1 VLIRQIAIACR
12 NHHQNVSLKLNKGEV
27 LDTKDL
33 MRLAL
38 GLSKRAESYDA
49 EHLAASF
56 VEIGNV
62 PTLLRNND
70 SAIIFGRRGTGKTH
84 LLSYLAS
91 QIKLTGT
98 VAISIDMRTIG
109 SSSGLYSDPGIN
121 LSERATRLLRD
132 TGNAIHEGILEAYT
146 DPNSGPFGSGI
157 IAGLDQFVDAANN
170 VSIDGA
176 VTREQAIQENNERT
190 SNAQV
195 GGTASA
201 TPSFTAS
208 YGTTSKLGFSEIDK
222 ESVSGKEFIRI
233 NFGSLTSA
241 LDRIV
246 KNLPKQRLWILLD
259 EWSEVPLDL
268 QPYLADM
275 LKRGFLAVGGVTAKI
290 AAIEHRSNLRLVNE
304 KTNQSVGIELGADV
318 AMSVNLD
325 DHMVF
330 DNDSAAS
337 SQFFAQML
345 FRHVKTLAIAEKLTF
360 DIPTTDDLTR
370 QMFTQRDCFNEFVR
384 ASEGVPRDAINI
396 LSKCALKSNSEKI
409 SMQTVRNA
417 ARTWYNTSKQNDIS
431 SRPKALALM
440 DWIMNEV
447 IGKRKAR
454 GFLLD
459 VKARDN
465 IIDFLFDSRVLHIVK
480 KGISSKDGEDSGK
493 KFNAWVLDYG
503 CYVDLFNTVA
513 APRGLFEAE
522 EELAASQTKY
532 VDVPQTDY
540 RSLRR
545 AILDLTAFYAASTS
559 V

>member
-1 VLIRQIAIACR
+1 M
-12 NHHQNVSLKLNKGEV
+12 
-27 LDTKDL
+27 DTAEL
-33 MRLAL
+33 MRLSL
-38 GLSKRAESYDA
+38 GLLKRAESYDA

-91 QIKLTGT
+91 QVKGTGL

-109 SSSGLYSDPGIN
+109 SSSGLYTDPGIN

-132 TGNAIHEGILEAYT
+132 TANAIHERILEAYT
-146 DPNSGPFGSGI
+146 APSSGVFGVGI
-157 IAGLDQFVDAANN
+157 IQGLDQLSESANAL
-170 VSIDGA
+170 SIDGA
-176 VTREQAIQENNERT
+176 VTREQAVQANKEQTN
-190 SNAQV
+190 
-195 GGTASA
+195 TASLSLGISG
-201 TPSFTAS
+201 TSSLSTSFSDNSKQIKLESERETIEGRAS
-208 YGTTSKLGFSEIDK
+208 
-222 ESVSGKEFIRI
+222 VRI

-241 LDRIV
+241 LDRVV
-246 KNLPKQRLWILLD
+246 KNLPGKRLWILLD

-275 LKRGFLAVGGVTAKI
+275 LKRGFLAVGGITIKI
-290 AAIEHRSNLRLVNE
+290 AAIEHRSTLRLINE
-304 KTNQSVGIELGADV
+304 HANQSIGIELGADV

-330 DNDSAAS
+330 DNDSLAA
-337 SQFFAQML
+337 SQFFEKML
-345 FRHVKTLAIAEKLTF
+345 YRHVKAVAMAEKTAF
-360 DIPTTDDLTR
+360 DILSAEDLTR
-370 QMFTQRDCFNEFVR
+370 QMFTQKDTFIEFVR

-409 SMQTVRNA
+409 SMQTVRSA
-417 ARTWYNTSKQNDIS
+417 ARAWYSNSKQNDIA
-431 SRPKALALM
+431 SRAKATALM
-440 DWIMNEV
+440 EWIMNEV

-459 VKARDN
+459 AKAKDPL
-465 IIDFLFDSRVLHIVK
+465 IDFLFDSRVLHIIK
-480 KGISSKDGEDSGK
+480 RGISSKEAEDSGK

-513 APRGLFEAE
+513 APKGLFEAE
-522 EELAASQTKY
+522 EEVASSQTKF

-545 AILDLTAFYAASTS
+545 AVLNLSTFYSASSAAQSLE
-559 V
+559 VK